1 MLNNNQSSFA
11 DISYKKNDNSKI
23 EENLGINDFENQNE
37 STGALGAMACIFGIF
52 IVMYVISLVIN

>member
-23 EENLGINDFENQNE
+23 EENLGVNDFENQNE

-52 IVMYVISLVIN
+52 IVMYAISLVIN